1 MNKAVVTFV
10 QNKYEPIMAVAIPRL
25 ENYANKCGAALE
37 VISLDDDSSDPQMD
51 KFFYVG
57 EKLKNYDQYL
67 IIDIDILVRRDT
79 PSIFDIVGQ
88 NRIGIYNEGAT
99 LLNAYGHNQDDET
112 VRWAAVALLI
122 KLCKLQPIPYA
133 KHGSW
138 ENPFFYFN
146 SGVIVLS
153 QKHREVYSNFT
164 PLEKDNC
171 YANSKKIQCSEQALV
186 NYRLLKCGFPI
197 VSLPNCFNQMA
208 YNRNSDYLD
217 TAYFSHYAGISLED
231 KIESMQEDHKK
242 WNHWGY

>member
-1 MNKAVVTFV
+1 MSKAVVTFV

-37 VISLDDDSSDPQMD
+37 VISLGDDSLDPQMD

-99 LLNAYGHNQDDET
+99 FLNTYGHNKDEET
-112 VRWAAVALLI
+112 IRWATVALLI

-133 KHGSW
+133 KNGSW
-138 ENPFFYFN
+138 ESPFYYFN
-146 SGVIVLS
+146 SGVVVFGD
-153 QKHREVYSNFT
+153 KHREIYGGLT
-164 PLEKDNC
+164 PEEKDLC
-171 YANSKKIQCSEQALV
+171 YLHSREVPCSEQALV
-186 NYRLLKCGFPI
+186 NYTLLKNSFPI
-197 VSLPNCFNQMA
+197 VCLPTCFNQML

-217 TAYFSHYAGISLED
+217 TAYFSHYAGISLEG
-231 KIESMQEDHKK
+231 KTKSMLEDNSK
-242 WNHWGY
+242 WKSWGY

>member
-10 QNKYEPIMAVAIPRL
+10 QNKYEPIMAVAITRL

-37 VISLDDDSSDPQMD
+37 VISLDDDSLDPQMD

-138 ENPFFYFN
+138 ESPFYYFN
-146 SGVIVLS
+146 SGVVVFGD
-153 QKHREVYSNFT
+153 KHREIYGGLS
-164 PLEKDNC
+164 PKEKDLC
-171 YANSKKIQCSEQALV
+171 YLHSKEVPCSEQALV
-186 NYRLLKCGFPI
+186 NYNLLKNGFPI
-197 VSLPNCFNQMA
+197 VSLPACFNQMT

-231 KIESMQEDHKK
+231 KIEAMQKDHKK
-242 WNHWGY
+242 WNYWGY